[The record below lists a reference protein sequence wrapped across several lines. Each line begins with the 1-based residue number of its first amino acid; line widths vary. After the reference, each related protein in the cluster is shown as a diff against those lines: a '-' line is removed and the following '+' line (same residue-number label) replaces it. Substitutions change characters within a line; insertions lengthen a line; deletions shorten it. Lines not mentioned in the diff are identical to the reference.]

1 MQTQFVVH
9 MRGAHQIASGH
20 KTPLPWRLDPVRST
34 WSLSDS
40 RYSPV
45 RFHVF
50 VMADF
55 SNNLMSNHGLA
66 FLFVDVII
74 PVM

>member
-9 MRGAHQIASGH
+9 MRGAHHIASGH
-20 KTPLPWRLDPVRST
+20 KTPLPWRIRFQVFT
-34 WSLSDS
+34 
-40 RYSPV
+40 V

-55 SNNLMSNHGLA
+55 SNNLMSNHGFA

>member
-40 RYSPV
+40 RSSPI
-45 RFHVF
+45 RFQVF
-50 VMADF
+50 KIRGKMKGD
-55 SNNLMSNHGLA
+55 MHGE
-66 FLFVDVII
+66 VKV
-74 PVM
+74 